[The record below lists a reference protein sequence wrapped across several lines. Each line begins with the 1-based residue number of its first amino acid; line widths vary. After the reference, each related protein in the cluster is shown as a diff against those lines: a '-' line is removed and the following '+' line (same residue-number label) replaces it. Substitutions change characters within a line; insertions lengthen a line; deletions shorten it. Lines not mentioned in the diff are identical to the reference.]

1 MKLSKLFSVSCLAGG
16 ALSASW
22 IVPGA
27 VWTDTAGNKIDAHG
41 GNVVQRGD
49 TFYWVGQSASQN
61 EIPLMYSSTDLLNWT
76 PLGAQNSLQYLWR
89 PKIAKPNGSFWI
101 YGQLNRNIQ
110 SMVSTQMVGGY
121 KLHGAAVTIPPNG
134 YTYSDTG
141 MFQDTDGSWYIL
153 TSADHNIV
161 QINKL
166 NSDGSIG
173 ARASQLAAGAYE
185 APGILKVS
193 GTYYL
198 IVSGKTGWRS
208 NPNKVF
214 SAPSIAGPWTGPS
227 NIAPEA
233 EKTYNSQ
240 NTFELTIAGS
250 QATTYIYMGD
260 SWDSKGGPNSNHVWL
275 PIKVD
280 GSKKTLTLDWHA
292 MWKVDVKTGVV
303 SFPKAGRRYEVADA
317 EVIGKRGVVGK
328 VDSESEVV
336 FRNVTG
342 EGGKQWVSF
351 HYAVNNRSAG
361 EAHISINDQQVPT
374 NISSL
379 NSNAGFH
386 NTVPVEIVLEKGDK
400 NVIRFGAMGETGFEV
415 TIDGIEVFDDREEL

>member
-1 MKLSKLFSVSCLAGG
+1 
-16 ALSASW
+16 
-22 IVPGA
+22 
-27 VWTDTAGNKIDAHG
+27 
-41 GNVVQRGD
+41 
-49 TFYWVGQSASQN
+49 
-61 EIPLMYSSTDLLNWT
+61 
-76 PLGAQNSLQYLWR
+76 
-89 PKIAKPNGSFWI
+89 
-101 YGQLNRNIQ
+101 
-110 SMVSTQMVGGY
+110 MVGGY

-328 VDSESEVV
+328 GLL
-336 FRNVTG
+336 R
-342 EGGKQWVSF
+342 
-351 HYAVNNRSAG
+351 
-361 EAHISINDQQVPT
+361 
-374 NISSL
+374 
-379 NSNAGFH
+379 
-386 NTVPVEIVLEKGDK
+386 
-400 NVIRFGAMGETGFEV
+400 
-415 TIDGIEVFDDREEL
+415 